1 MKTFDANPT
10 GALSFLQQQAAHIE
24 AEVYR
29 MEYPQY
35 KYTDL
40 VPLDQSAPDWTK
52 TVMFRAMDA
61 RGRLKKLGPNSTD
74 VPTVDVG
81 LSQGFHEVG
90 TYALGYTFSLEEL
103 NYSLLNNVNLDA
115 ERATAVRD
123 VVEGDLNR
131 IYLLGDQDAGEGLYS
146 STQVP
151 RVNAA
156 GTIASLV
163 ADIPTNGAQ
172 PLITLF
178 GNEYD
183 KVYRTQT
190 NTVHRPTV
198 FALPTSVHQ
207 LLMRTLLSTD
217 NASNV
222 TVLQFLQMN
231 FPDMTF
237 IDDINLETAGNGGTT
252 RMVTYKR
259 EMRVVKGHDVMP
271 LMFLAPATADNL
283 HFKVPA
289 VVRTGGCEWRIPKAG
304 SYLDNV

>member
-40 VPLDQSAPDWTK
+40 VPLDQSAPDWSK
-52 TVMFRAMDA
+52 TVIFRNVDA
-61 RGRLKKLGPNSTD
+61 RGRMKKFGPVSTD
-74 VPTVDVG
+74 VPTVDIG
-81 LSQGFHEVG
+81 MSQGFHQVD

-103 NYSLLNNVNLDA
+103 NYSLLNNINLDT

-123 VVEGDLNR
+123 VTEGDLNR
-131 IYLLGDQDAGEGLYS
+131 IYLLGDQDAGEGLFS
-146 STQVP
+146 SAQVP
-151 RVNAA
+151 RAAAA

-163 ADIPTNGAQ
+163 AAIPTDGAQ
-172 PLITLF
+172 PIVTLF
-178 GNEYD
+178 GNEYN
-183 KVYRTQT
+183 KVYQTQT
-190 NTVHRPTV
+190 NTVHKPTV

-222 TVLQFLQMN
+222 TVLRFLEMN

-237 IDDINLETAGNGGTT
+237 VDDINLETAGQGGTT

-271 LMFLAPATADNL
+271 LMFLAPATADNVNY
-283 HFKVPA
+283 KVPA
-289 VVRTGGCEWRIPKAG
+289 LVRTGGTEWRIPKAG
-304 SYLDNV
+304 SYLDGV